1 MYKVDLY
8 ARVRYACHVEGKSIR
23 EASRVFGLHRS
34 TVRKMLRYAAP
45 PGYQR
50 SHPRSR
56 PRLAPFTGI
65 IDEIL
70 EADRSGLRKQRHTG
84 RRIFER
90 LREEHGFTGG
100 YTIVKDYVRSV
111 GFARARCSFRS
122 RTLPATP
129 RRILARRRR

>member
-50 SHPRSR
+50 SRHRSR
-56 PRLAPFTGI
+56 PKLDPFTGI
-65 IDEIL
+65 IDEIIIPDGTL
-70 EADRSGLRKQRHTG
+70 LSRPAGTLLGCPLQDHDIAGPASFGLLASTRSCLG
-84 RRIFER
+84 RYWPYNKR
-90 LREEHGFTGG
+90 
-100 YTIVKDYVRSV
+100 RSLV
-111 GFARARCSFRS
+111 CGSEGAHC
-122 RTLPATP
+122 
-129 RRILARRRR
+129 

>member
-50 SHPRSR
+50 SRHRSR
-56 PRLAPFTGI
+56 PKLDPFTGI
-65 IDEIL
+65 IDEIIIPDGTL
-70 EADRSGLRKQRHTG
+70 LSRPAGTLLGCPLHRDKTFLSPGLK
-84 RRIFER
+84 
-90 LREEHGFTGG
+90 
-100 YTIVKDYVRSV
+100 K
-111 GFARARCSFRS
+111 S
-122 RTLPATP
+122 RQHSP
-129 RRILARRRR
+129 